1 MKFIFADSLDYV
13 DPNFDF
19 IEDRSS
25 PSREIYWDDKYPHEM
40 MHAAPYDG
48 MLVSKAIV
56 GGSKV
61 AGRYTNAQAMMF
73 NRVGARIFTLSG
85 KRFSLGQ

>member
-25 PSREIYWDDKYPHEM
+25 RHVKYI
-40 MHAAPYDG
+40 G
-48 MLVSKAIV
+48 MINIRMK
-56 GGSKV
+56 
-61 AGRYTNAQAMMF
+61 
-73 NRVGARIFTLSG
+73 
-85 KRFSLGQ
+85 